1 MNIRGLSLCYM
12 NNILLRAI
20 TGFFFISIIIGAL
33 WFGGLTTS
41 LVMTLFAIL
50 GLNEFYTLFNKNKV
64 IQLNKSISL
73 TTSISIYII
82 ALLVISKQIQPA
94 FINLIIPII
103 FIYFSTELYRKKV
116 NPILN
121 LSVFILSLFYIAVP
135 FLFVTHLQ
143 FIEVENSHLAIGMFL
158 LIWTNDTFAYLS
170 GRFFGKTKLFERIS
184 PKKTWEGTVGGILFT
199 LLVGYLIYLSNN
211 IYPISFWLLSAL
223 IIAPC
228 SIFGDLLESLFKRS
242 LNIKDSG
249 NILPGHGGILDR
261 FDAAIFAIPFFY
273 ALVVFYS

>member
-1 MNIRGLSLCYM
+1 M
-12 NNILLRAI
+12 NNILLRSI

-33 WFGGLTTS
+33 WFGELTTS
-41 LVMTLFAIL
+41 IIMTLFAVL
-50 GLNEFYTLFNKNKV
+50 GLNEFYSLFKKNKIV
-64 IQLNKSISL
+64 KISNPLSII
-73 TTSISIYII
+73 TSISIYII
-82 ALLVISKQIQPA
+82 ALLVITKQIPSTSIA
-94 FINLIIPII
+94 LIIPII
-103 FIYFSTELYRKKV
+103 FIYFITELYRKKD

-121 LSVFILSLFYIAVP
+121 LSLFVFSLFYVAIP
-135 FLFVTHLQ
+135 FLLVTHLKL
-143 FIEVENSHLAIGMFL
+143 IEIKNSHLAIGMFF

-184 PKKTWEGTVGGILFT
+184 PKKTWEGTVGGVVFT
-199 LLVGYLIYLSNN
+199 IIVAYIISLSNN
-211 IYPISFWLLSAL
+211 SYPISFWLISAL

-228 SIFGDLLESLFKRS
+228 SIYGDLLESLFKRS